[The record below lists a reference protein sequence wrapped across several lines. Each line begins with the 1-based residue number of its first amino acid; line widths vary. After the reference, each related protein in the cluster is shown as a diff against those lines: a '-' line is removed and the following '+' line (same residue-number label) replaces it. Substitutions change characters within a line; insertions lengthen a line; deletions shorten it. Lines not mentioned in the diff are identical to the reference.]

1 MKKTHGVKKKQVGKT
16 FAEKVTEAVMT
27 VPKGKV
33 TTYGDLAKLASHA
46 PMAAMSVS
54 PALFSQYKKNPKL
67 KIPWYK
73 IVRANGT
80 IFETGKPE
88 FEKERMKML
97 KKEGIEINEKG
108 KVVDFAYKRHR
119 F

>member
-1 MKKTHGVKKKQVGKT
+1 MKQAGVKKKQVGKT
-16 FAEKVTEAVMT
+16 FTEKVTEAVMS

-46 PMAAMSVS
+46 PMAAMTVS
-54 PALFSQYKKNPKL
+54 PALFSQQKKNPKL

-73 IVRANGT
+73 IVRADGS
-80 IFETGKPE
+80 IFDTGKPE
-88 FEKERMKML
+88 LEKERMKML
-97 KKEGIEINEKG
+97 KKEGIEVNEKG
-108 KVVDFAYKRHR
+108 KIVNFGSKRHK